1 MYKSIL
7 FPVDLEHTAE
17 AKKGLE
23 LAIEEARR
31 SQAKLTILTAA
42 PGFGMPI
49 VASYF
54 EENAVSEA
62 LKEVA
67 RHLKQYVDDNV
78 PDDIDSHAVVVEGH
92 PGELILKQAKM
103 DAVDL
108 IVIPAQ
114 HSEIENLFL
123 GSVAAQVVRHATCT
137 VTVVK

>member
-7 FPVDLEHTAE
+7 FPIDLEHTTE
-17 AKKGLE
+17 AGKALK
-23 LAIEEARR
+23 LAIEEAQR
-31 SQAKLTILTAA
+31 SKAKLTIMTAA

-54 EENAVSEA
+54 EANAVSEA

-67 RHLKQYVDDNV
+67 RQLKQYVDDNV
-78 PDDIDSHAVVVEGH
+78 PDDIDSRAVVVEGH
-92 PGELILKQAKM
+92 PGELILKQAQQ
-103 DAVDL
+103 DAIDL

-114 HSEIENLFL
+114 HSQIENIFL

>member
-17 AKKGLE
+17 AETALKI
-23 LAIEEARR
+23 AIEEAGR
-31 SQAKLTILTAA
+31 SKAKLTIMTAA

-54 EENAVSEA
+54 DENAVSEA

-67 RHLKQYVDDNV
+67 RHLKKYVDDNV
-78 PDDIDSHAVVVEGH
+78 PDDIDSNAVVVEGH
-92 PGELILKQAKM
+92 PGELILKQAQK
-103 DAVDL
+103 DAIDL

-114 HSEIENLFL
+114 HSKIENLFL

>member
-1 MYKSIL
+1 MFKSIL

-17 AKKGLE
+17 AAKGLK
-23 LAIEEARR
+23 LAVEEAKR
-31 SQAKLTILTAA
+31 SQARLTIMTAA

-54 EENAVSEA
+54 DKNAVSEA

-67 RHLKQYVDDNV
+67 RHLKQYVSDNV
-78 PDDIDSHAVVVEGH
+78 PDDIDIHAVVVEGN
-92 PGELILKQAKM
+92 PGELILKQAQK

-114 HSEIENLFL
+114 HTRIENIFL

>member
-7 FPVDLEHTAE
+7 FPVELEHTTEAE
-17 AKKGLE
+17 KALK
-23 LAIEEARR
+23 LAIEEAGR
-31 SQAKLTILTAA
+31 SKAKLTIMTAA

-54 EENAVSEA
+54 EENAVTEA

-78 PDDIDSHAVVVEGH
+78 PDDIDSNAVVVEGH
-92 PGELILKQAKM
+92 PGELILKQAQK
-103 DAVDL
+103 DTVDL

>member
-17 AKKGLE
+17 AKKALQ
-23 LAIEEARR
+23 LAIDEARR
-31 SQAKLTILTAA
+31 SKAKLTIMTAA

-54 EENAVSEA
+54 EASAVSDA

-67 RHLKQYVDDNV
+67 RHLKQYVDDSV

-92 PGELILKQAKM
+92 PGELILKQAQQ

-114 HSEIENLFL
+114 HTKVENLFL

>member
-17 AKKGLE
+17 AAKALK
-23 LAIEEARR
+23 LAIGEAQR
-31 SQAKLTILTAA
+31 SKAKLTILTAA

-54 EENAVSEA
+54 EASAVSEA

-67 RHLKQYVDDNV
+67 RHLKQYVDDNI

-92 PGELILKQAKM
+92 PGELILKQAEK
-103 DAVDL
+103 DGVDL

-114 HSEIENLFL
+114 HSQIENLFL

>member
-17 AKKGLE
+17 AKKALQ

-31 SQAKLTILTAA
+31 SKAKLTIMTAA

-62 LKEVA
+62 LKGVA

-78 PDDIDSHAVVVEGH
+78 PDDIDSNAVVVEGH
-92 PGELILKQAKM
+92 PGELILKQAQK

-114 HSEIENLFL
+114 HSQIENLFL